1 MIGEDTAEGIELGN
15 ETPIG
20 EAFLAFQKY
29 VKEQSRLGVLLTV
42 CSKNDEEN
50 ALDGLNH
57 PDGLLKPS
65 DFISIKANWEPKS
78 ENIAASAE
86 EIGILPESFVFAD
99 DNPAEREIVRSQ
111 LNISAPEISSPED
124 YIRIFDRNGF
134 FEPTSISK
142 DDISRNEMY
151 KANAERTRFAA
162 RFESYSDYLLSL
174 NMTAEIEPFSSVYL
188 PRITQLTN
196 KSNQFNLTT
205 KRYTQNE
212 IEEISSKSTRTRA
225 SSSSN
230 ANGFTR

>member
-1 MIGEDTAEGIELGN
+1 M
-15 ETPIG
+15 
-20 EAFLAFQKY
+20 
-29 VKEQSRLGVLLTV
+29 
-42 CSKNDEEN
+42 
-50 ALDGLNH
+50 NH

-162 RFESYSDYLLSL
+162 RFESYRDYLLSL
-174 NMTAEIEPFSSVYL
+174 NMTAEIEPFSAVYL

-212 IEEISSKSTRTRA
+212 IEEISRNRGCLLYTSDA
-225 SSSSN
+225 
-230 ANGFTR
+230 ADD

>member
-1 MIGEDTAEGIELGN
+1 MALDLDNTLWGGVIGEDTAEGIELGN

-86 EIGILPESFVFAD
+86 EIEILPESFVFAD

-134 FEPTSISK
+134 
-142 DDISRNEMY
+142 
-151 KANAERTRFAA
+151 
-162 RFESYSDYLLSL
+162 LSL
-174 NMTAEIEPFSSVYL
+174 RLFQRT
-188 PRITQLTN
+188 
-196 KSNQFNLTT
+196 
-205 KRYTQNE
+205 
-212 IEEISSKSTRTRA
+212 ISQGMRCIRQMLRERGLRQGLKA
-225 SSSSN
+225 I
-230 ANGFTR
+230 AIIF